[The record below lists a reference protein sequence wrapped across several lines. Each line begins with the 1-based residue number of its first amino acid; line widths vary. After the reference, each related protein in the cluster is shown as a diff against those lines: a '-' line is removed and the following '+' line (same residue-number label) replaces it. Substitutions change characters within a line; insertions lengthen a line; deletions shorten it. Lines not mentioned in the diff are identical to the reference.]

1 MPYKKIIETKDSET
15 YHKKIFGIS
24 AFILIVLLGGT
35 IFYHY
40 VEKWRYLDAL
50 YFSAYTITT
59 VGYGDIIPKTD
70 LGNIFTIFYLF
81 IGVGIVICG
90 LSVLAAHFIELR
102 EEFLLERFGKIKI
115 RHHTQTIMEKLKKL
129 I

>member
-1 MPYKKIIETKDSET
+1 MILNNNKICNSYFIETKESEV
-15 YHKKIFGIS
+15 YHRRIFGIS

-59 VGYGDIIPKTD
+59 VGYWDITPKTD
-70 LGNIFTIFYLF
+70 LGKIFTIFYLF
-81 IGVGIVICG
+81 AGVGIVIYG
-90 LSVLAAHFIELR
+90 LSILATHFIEFR
-102 EEFLLERFGKIKI
+102 
-115 RHHTQTIMEKLKKL
+115 
-129 I
+129 